1 MHAAIICLAT
11 CKGTSSSP
19 WFIHREYV
27 VVPVSFQANPHVPH
41 DDPPRVCGAWGNH
54 IPCELK
60 RNLSIPML
68 NPTGVCAC
76 MGDFSNDSTEMG
88 TSSPWVIHRGDVVSF
103 APAINE
109 NLCSP
114 FFRLFRRILLS
125 FSLHT
130 QHFACHC
137 LYLSF
142 YFLLC
147 NFLLP
152 FRSFLFS
159 EIFAPI
165 TLSAIHGFK
174 LS

>member
-1 MHAAIICLAT
+1 MQQSYGLRLAREPHPPH
-11 CKGTSSSP
+11 GSSTGSM
-19 WFIHREYV
+19 WFYRGVFKRIHMF
-27 VVPVSFQANPHVPH
+27 PM

-142 YFLLC
+142 YILLC

-165 TLSAIHGFK
+165 TLLAIHGFK